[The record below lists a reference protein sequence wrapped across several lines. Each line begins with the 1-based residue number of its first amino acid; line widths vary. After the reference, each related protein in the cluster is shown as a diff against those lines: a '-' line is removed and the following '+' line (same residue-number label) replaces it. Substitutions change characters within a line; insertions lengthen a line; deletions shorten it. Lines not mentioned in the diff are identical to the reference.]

1 MSEFYRKET
10 HRTPMIKGSIQDGE
24 ISIIGRSLP
33 EDAKDFY
40 LPFRDWLLELF
51 VSDTKT
57 INVYLEI
64 EYFNTATS
72 KIIIDMLLSLEKLR
86 VNKVVSVTWAYDE
99 DDLEMEETGRDFIA
113 LLGDMVTLKPKPFNP
128 K

>member
-10 HRTPMIKGSIQDGE
+10 HRTPKIIGSIQKGE
-24 ISIIGRSLP
+24 ISIVGRSLP
-33 EDAKDFY
+33 EDAKEFF

-51 VSDTKT
+51 VSDTKE

-86 VNKVVSVTWAYDE
+86 VNKSVSVIWAYDE
-99 DDLEMEETGRDFIA
+99 DDLEMEETGHDFVS
-113 LLGDMVTLKPKPFNP
+113 LLGDMVTLQPKPFTP

>member
-1 MSEFYRKET
+1 
-10 HRTPMIKGSIQDGE
+10 MIKGSVKEGLIT
-24 ISIIGRSLP
+24 IIGRSLP

-51 VSDTKT
+51 VSDTKE
-57 INVYLEI
+57 IKVYLEL

-86 VNKVVSVTWAYDE
+86 VNKIVSVVWAYDA
-99 DDLEMEETGRDFIA
+99 DDLEMEETGHDFVA
-113 LLGDMVTLKPKPFNP
+113 LLGDMVKLEPKPFNP